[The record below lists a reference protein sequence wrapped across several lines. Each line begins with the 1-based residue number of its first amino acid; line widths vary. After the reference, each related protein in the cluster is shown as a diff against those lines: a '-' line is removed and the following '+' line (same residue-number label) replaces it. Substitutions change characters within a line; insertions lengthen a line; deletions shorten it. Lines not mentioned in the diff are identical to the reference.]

1 MRKPIDYCVFIRK
14 FTLII
19 KIKTMYTQL
28 DIESHFDGKLKI
40 AYLNQ
45 PETMNALTKPSLGDL
60 KDFIKECSDD
70 PTVRCVAISGRGR
83 AFCSGQNLDDAFVQG
98 NDHHDD
104 DIIRRIVTDY
114 YNPLVL
120 EITRCKKPVVALVNG
135 PAVGA
140 GAMLALICD
149 FVLANNKAYFSQAFS
164 NIGLIPDTG
173 GTYFLPKLLG
183 RQLAN
188 YLAFTGKKLS
198 AEESKSYGLVA
209 EVFTEEEFNSKS
221 MEILEKV
228 SNMPTVGLKLTKK
241 AFANSYNNTLK
252 EQLELEGDLQQ
263 EAAETEDFKEG
274 VQAFLQKRKPEYK
287 GK

>member
-1 MRKPIDYCVFIRK
+1 
-14 FTLII
+14 
-19 KIKTMYTQL
+19 MYTQL

-45 PETMNALTKPSLGDL
+45 PDTMNALTKPSLLDL
-60 KDFIKECSDD
+60 KDFVKECSND
-70 PTVRCVAISGRGR
+70 PEVRCVAISGRGR
-83 AFCSGQNLDDAFVQG
+83 AFCSGQNLDDAFVTG
-98 NDHHDD
+98 KEHHDN
-104 DIIRRIVTDY
+104 DIIRKIVVDY
-114 YNPLVL
+114 YNPLVT
-120 EITRCKKPVVALVNG
+120 EITRCRKPVVALVNG

-149 FVLANNKAYFSQAFS
+149 FVLASEKAYFSQAFS

-209 EVFTEEEFNSKS
+209 EVFSEEEFISKS
-221 MEILEKV
+221 LEILGKT

-241 AFANSYNNTLK
+241 AFAASYNNSLK
-252 EQLELEGDLQQ
+252 DQLELEGDLQQ
-263 EAAETEDFKEG
+263 EAAETEDFIEG
-274 VQAFLQKRKPEYK
+274 VNAFLEKRKPDYK
-287 GK
+287 GR

>member
-1 MRKPIDYCVFIRK
+1 
-14 FTLII
+14 
-19 KIKTMYTQL
+19 MYTQI
-28 DIESHFDGKLKI
+28 DIETHFDGKLKI

-45 PETMNALTKPSLGDL
+45 QETMNALTKPSLSDL
-60 KDFIKECSDD
+60 KDFVKECSED

-98 NDHHDD
+98 NEHHDNN
-104 DIIRRIVTDY
+104 IIRKIVTDY
-114 YNPLVL
+114 YNPLVT

-140 GAMLALICD
+140 GAMLALISD
-149 FVLANNKAYFSQAFS
+149 FVLAVDKSYFAQAFS

-173 GTYFLPKLLG
+173 GTYYLPKLLG

-198 AEESKSYGLVA
+198 AEEARSYGLVA
-209 EVFTEEEFNSKS
+209 EVFNEEDFLPKS
-221 MEILEKV
+221 MEILEKM
-228 SNMPTVGLKLTKK
+228 SNMPTAAIKLTKK
-241 AFANSYNNTLK
+241 AFAHSYNNTLK

-263 EAAETEDFKEG
+263 EAAETEDFIEG
-274 VQAFLQKRKPEYK
+274 VNAFLQKRKPNYK
-287 GK
+287 GR

>member
-1 MRKPIDYCVFIRK
+1 
-14 FTLII
+14 
-19 KIKTMYTQL
+19 MYTQL

-45 PETMNALTKPSLGDL
+45 PDTMNALTKPSLGDL
-60 KDFIKECSDD
+60 RDFVKECSEN

-83 AFCSGQNLDDAFVQG
+83 AFCSGQNLDDAFVTGKEHQE
-98 NDHHDD
+98 D

-120 EITRCKKPVVALVNG
+120 EVTRCKKPVVALVNG

-149 FVLANNKAYFSQAFS
+149 FVLANEKAYFSQAFS

-198 AEESKSYGLVA
+198 AEESKIHGLVA
-209 EVFTEEEFNSKS
+209 EVFSEEEFAPKS
-221 MEILEKV
+221 MEILEKMA
-228 SNMPTVGLKLTKK
+228 NMPTAAIKLTKK
-241 AFANSYNNTLK
+241 AFAASYNNTLK

-263 EAAETEDFKEG
+263 EAAETEDFIEG
-274 VQAFLQKRKPEYK
+274 VNAFLEKRKPNYK
-287 GK
+287 GR

>member
-1 MRKPIDYCVFIRK
+1 MLNNK
-14 FTLII
+14 L
-19 KIKTMYTQL
+19 IKTMYTQL
-28 DIESHFDGKLKI
+28 DIETHFDGKLKI

-45 PETMNALTKPSLGDL
+45 PETMNALTKPALSDL
-60 KDFIKECSDD
+60 RDFVKECSEDE
-70 PTVRCVAISGRGR
+70 TVRCVAISGRGR
-83 AFCSGQNLDDAFVQG
+83 AFCSGQNLDEAFVAG
-98 NDHHDD
+98 KEHHDR
-104 DIIRRIVTDY
+104 DIIRKIVVDY
-114 YNPLVL
+114 YNPLVM
-120 EITRCKKPVVALVNG
+120 EVTRCKKPVIALVNG

-140 GAMLALICD
+140 GAMLALISD
-149 FVLANNKAYFSQAFS
+149 FVLANEKAYFAQAFS

-209 EVFTEEEFNSKS
+209 EVFSEEEFVPKS
-221 MEILEKV
+221 MEILERMA
-228 SNMPTVGLKLTKK
+228 NMPTAAIKLTKK

-263 EAAETEDFKEG
+263 EAAETEDFIEG
-274 VQAFLQKRKPEYK
+274 VNAFLQKRKPNYK

>member
-1 MRKPIDYCVFIRK
+1 MRK

-19 KIKTMYTQL
+19 KNKTMYTQL

-98 NDHHDD
+98 SEHHDN

-120 EITRCKKPVVALVNG
+120 EITRCRKPVVALVNG

-198 AEESKSYGLVA
+198 AEESKAYGLVA

-241 AFANSYNNTLK
+241 AFANSYDNTLK

-274 VQAFLQKRKPEYK
+274 VQAFLEKRKPNYK
-287 GK
+287 GR

>member
-1 MRKPIDYCVFIRK
+1 
-14 FTLII
+14 
-19 KIKTMYTQL
+19 MYTQL
-28 DIESHFDGKLKI
+28 DIETHFDGKLKI

-45 PETMNALTKPSLGDL
+45 PDTMNALTKPSLSDL

-70 PTVRCVAISGRGR
+70 ETVRCVAISGRGR

-98 NDHHDD
+98 NEHHDN
-104 DIIRRIVTDY
+104 DIIRKIVVDY
-114 YNPLVL
+114 YNPLVT
-120 EITRCKKPVVALVNG
+120 EITHCKKPVVALVNG

-140 GAMLALICD
+140 GAMLALISD
-149 FVLANNKAYFSQAFS
+149 FVLAVDKSYFAQAFS

-188 YLAFTGKKLS
+188 YLAFTGKRLS
-198 AEESKSYGLVA
+198 AEEAKSYGLVA
-209 EVFTEEEFNSKS
+209 EVFTEEEFAPKS
-221 MEILEKV
+221 MEILEKMA
-228 SNMPTVGLKLTKK
+228 NMPTAAIKLTKK
-241 AFANSYNNTLK
+241 AFAASYNNTLK

-263 EAAETEDFKEG
+263 AAAETEDFKEG
-274 VQAFLQKRKPEYK
+274 VQAFLQKRKPNYK

>member
-1 MRKPIDYCVFIRK
+1 MRK

-19 KIKTMYTQL
+19 KNKTMYTQL

>member
-1 MRKPIDYCVFIRK
+1 
-14 FTLII
+14 
-19 KIKTMYTQL
+19 MYTQL
-28 DIESHFDGKLKI
+28 DIETHFDGKLRI

-45 PETMNALTKPSLGDL
+45 PETMNALTKPSLADL
-60 KDFIKECSDD
+60 KDFVHECSND

-98 NDHHDD
+98 NEHQDD
-104 DIIRRIVTDY
+104 DVIRRIVTDY

-140 GAMLALICD
+140 GAMLALISD
-149 FVLANNKAYFSQAFS
+149 FVLANEKAYFSQAFS

-209 EVFTEEEFNSKS
+209 EVFAEEEFNSKS
-221 MEILEKV
+221 MEILEKMA
-228 SNMPTVGLKLTKK
+228 NMPTAAIKLTKK
-241 AFANSYNNTLK
+241 AFAASYNNTLK

-274 VQAFLQKRKPEYK
+274 VSAFLEKRKPNYK

>member
-1 MRKPIDYCVFIRK
+1 
-14 FTLII
+14 
-19 KIKTMYTQL
+19 MYTQL
-28 DIESHFDGKLKI
+28 DIETHFDGKLKI

-45 PETMNALTKPSLGDL
+45 PETMNALTKPSLQDL
-60 KDFIKECSDD
+60 KDFVKDCNEDE
-70 PTVRCVAISGRGR
+70 TVRCIAISGRGR

-98 NDHHDD
+98 NEHHDHN
-104 DIIRRIVTDY
+104 IIRKIVTDY
-114 YNPLVL
+114 YNPLVT
-120 EITRCKKPVVALVNG
+120 EITHCKKPVVALVNG

-149 FVLANNKAYFSQAFS
+149 FVLAAEKAYFAQAFS

-198 AEESKSYGLVA
+198 AEESKVHGLVA
-209 EVFTEEEFNSKS
+209 EVFTEEEFASKS
-221 MEILEKV
+221 MEILEKM
-228 SNMPTVGLKLTKK
+228 SNMPTSAINLTKK
-241 AFANSYNNTLK
+241 AFAQSYHNTLK

-263 EAAETEDFKEG
+263 EAAHTEDFIEG
-274 VQAFLQKRKPEYK
+274 VNAFLQKRKPNYK

>member
-1 MRKPIDYCVFIRK
+1 
-14 FTLII
+14 
-19 KIKTMYTQL
+19 MYTQL
-28 DIESHFDGKLKI
+28 DIETHFEGKLKI

-45 PETMNALTKPSLGDL
+45 PESLNALTKPALAEL
-60 KDFIKECSDD
+60 KEFVKLCSEDD
-70 PTVRCVAISGRGR
+70 TVRCVAISGRGR
-83 AFCSGQNLDDAFVQG
+83 AFCSGQNLEEAFAVG
-98 NDHHDD
+98 KEHHDQ
-104 DIIRRIVTDY
+104 DIIRKIVVDY
-114 YNPLVL
+114 YNPLVT
-120 EITRCKKPVVALVNG
+120 EITHCKKPVVALVNG

-149 FVLANNKAYFSQAFS
+149 FVLATDKAYFAQAFS

-209 EVFTEEEFNSKS
+209 EVFSEEEFALKS
-221 MEILEKV
+221 MEILGKM
-228 SNMPTVGLKLTKK
+228 SNMPTAAIKLTKK
-241 AFANSYNNTLK
+241 AFAHSYTNTLK

-263 EAAETEDFKEG
+263 EAAETEDFLEG
-274 VQAFLQKRKPEYK
+274 VNAFLQKRKPDYK

>member
-1 MRKPIDYCVFIRK
+1 
-14 FTLII
+14 
-19 KIKTMYTQL
+19 MYTQL

-45 PETMNALTKPSLGDL
+45 PNTMNALTKPSLGDL

-70 PTVRCVAISGRGR
+70 PTVRCVAISGRGK

-149 FVLANNKAYFSQAFS
+149 FVLANDKAYFAQAFS

-241 AFANSYNNTLK
+241 AFASSYNNTLK

-274 VQAFLQKRKPEYK
+274 VKAFLQKRKPEYK

>member
-1 MRKPIDYCVFIRK
+1 
-14 FTLII
+14 
-19 KIKTMYTQL
+19 MYTQL
-28 DIESHFDGKLKI
+28 DIESHFGGKLKI

-45 PETMNALTKPSLGDL
+45 PDTMNALTKPSLSDL
-60 KDFIKECSDD
+60 KDFVKECSDD
-70 PTVRCVAISGRGR
+70 PTVRCVAISGRGK

-104 DIIRRIVTDY
+104 NIIRRIVTDY
-114 YNPLVL
+114 YNPLVM
-120 EITRCKKPVVALVNG
+120 EITRCKKPVIALVNG

-149 FVLANNKAYFSQAFS
+149 FVLATDKAYFAQAFS

-228 SNMPTVGLKLTKK
+228 SNMPTVALKINQKSIRQ
-241 AFANSYNNTLK
+241 F
-252 EQLELEGDLQQ
+252 LQQ
-263 EAAETEDFKEG
+263 YIERTIGIGGRFTTAS
-274 VQAFLQKRKPEYK
+274 R
-287 GK
+287 

>member
-1 MRKPIDYCVFIRK
+1 
-14 FTLII
+14 
-19 KIKTMYTQL
+19 MYTQL
-28 DIESHFDGKLKI
+28 DIETHFEGKLKI

-45 PETMNALTKPSLGDL
+45 PDTMNALTKPSLSDL
-60 KDFIKECSDD
+60 KDFIHECSND
-70 PTVRCVAISGRGR
+70 PNVRCVAISGRGR
-83 AFCSGQNLDDAFVQG
+83 AFCSGQNLDDAFVTG
-98 NDHHDD
+98 NEHQDH
-104 DIIRRIVTDY
+104 DIIRKIVTDY
-114 YNPLVL
+114 YNPLVMEL
-120 EITRCKKPVVALVNG
+120 TRCKKPVVALVNG

-188 YLAFTGKKLS
+188 YLAFTGKRLS

-209 EVFTEEEFNSKS
+209 EVFAEEEFNSKS
-221 MEILEKV
+221 MEILEKMA
-228 SNMPTVGLKLTKK
+228 NMPTAAIKLTKK

-252 EQLELEGDLQQ
+252 EQLELEADLQQ
-263 EAAETEDFKEG
+263 KAAGTEDFIEG
-274 VQAFLQKRKPEYK
+274 VNAFLQKRKPDYK

>member
-1 MRKPIDYCVFIRK
+1 
-14 FTLII
+14 
-19 KIKTMYTQL
+19 MYTQL

-45 PETMNALTKPSLGDL
+45 PDTMNALTKPSLSDL
-60 KDFIKECSDD
+60 KDFVKECSND

-83 AFCSGQNLDDAFVQG
+83 AFCSGQNLDDAFVTG
-98 NDHHDD
+98 KEHHDN
-104 DIIRRIVTDY
+104 DIIRKIVVDY
-114 YNPLVL
+114 YNPLVT

-149 FVLANNKAYFSQAFS
+149 FVLANEKAYFSQAFS

-173 GTYFLPKLLG
+173 GTYYLPKLLG

-188 YLAFTGKKLS
+188 YLAFTGKRLS

-221 MEILEKV
+221 LEILEKV

-263 EAAETEDFKEG
+263 EAAETEDFIEG
-274 VQAFLQKRKPEYK
+274 VNAFLEKRKPNYK

>member
-1 MRKPIDYCVFIRK
+1 MRK
-14 FTLII
+14 FTLI
-19 KIKTMYTQL
+19 KKNKTMYTQL

>member
-1 MRKPIDYCVFIRK
+1 
-14 FTLII
+14 
-19 KIKTMYTQL
+19 MYTQL
-28 DIESHFDGKLKI
+28 DIETHFDGKLKI

-45 PETMNALTKPSLGDL
+45 PDTMNALTKPSLSDL
-60 KDFIKECSDD
+60 KDFIKECSEDE
-70 PTVRCVAISGRGR
+70 TVRCVAISGRGR

-98 NDHHDD
+98 NEHHDN
-104 DIIRRIVTDY
+104 DIIRKIVVDY
-114 YNPLVL
+114 YNPLVT

-149 FVLANNKAYFSQAFS
+149 FVLAVDKSYFAQAFS

-188 YLAFTGKKLS
+188 YLAFTGKRLS
-198 AEESKSYGLVA
+198 ADEAKSYGLVA
-209 EVFTEEEFNSKS
+209 EIFNEEEFVLKS
-221 MEILEKV
+221 MEILEKMA
-228 SNMPTVGLKLTKK
+228 NMPTAAIKLTKK
-241 AFANSYNNTLK
+241 AFAQSYNNTLR

-274 VQAFLQKRKPEYK
+274 VSAFLQKRKPNYK

>member
-287 GK
+287 GR

>member
-1 MRKPIDYCVFIRK
+1 
-14 FTLII
+14 
-19 KIKTMYTQL
+19 MYTQL
-28 DIESHFDGKLKI
+28 NIESHFDGKLKI

-45 PETMNALTKPSLGDL
+45 PDTMNALTKPSLGDL

-98 NDHHDD
+98 NEHHDN
-104 DIIRRIVTDY
+104 DIIRKIVTDY
-114 YNPLVL
+114 YNPLML

-149 FVLANNKAYFSQAFS
+149 FVLANEKAYFAQAFS

-221 MEILEKV
+221 LEILEKV

-252 EQLELEGDLQQ
+252 QQLELEGDLQQ

-274 VQAFLQKRKPEYK
+274 VSAFLEKRKPEYK

>member
-1 MRKPIDYCVFIRK
+1 
-14 FTLII
+14 
-19 KIKTMYTQL
+19 MYTQL
-28 DIESHFDGKLKI
+28 DIELHFDGKLKI

-45 PETMNALTKPSLGDL
+45 PDTMNALTKPSLSDL
-60 KDFIKECSDD
+60 KDFVKECNED
-70 PTVRCVAISGRGR
+70 PIVRCVAISGRGR

-98 NDHHDD
+98 NKHHDH
-104 DIIRRIVTDY
+104 DIIRRIVTEY
-114 YNPLVL
+114 YNPLVM
-120 EITRCKKPVVALVNG
+120 EITHCKKPVIALVNG

-149 FVLANNKAYFSQAFS
+149 FVLANNKAYFAQAFS

-188 YLAFTGKKLS
+188 YLAFTGKRLS
-198 AEESKSYGLVA
+198 AEEAKSYGLVA
-209 EVFTEEEFNSKS
+209 EIFNEEEFNTKS
-221 MEILEKV
+221 MEILEKM
-228 SNMPTVGLKLTKK
+228 SNMPTAAIKLTKK
-241 AFANSYNNTLK
+241 AFAQSYNNTLK

-263 EAAETEDFKEG
+263 KAAETEDFKEG
-274 VQAFLQKRKPEYK
+274 VSAFLQKRKPNYK

>member
-1 MRKPIDYCVFIRK
+1 MLNNK
-14 FTLII
+14 L
-19 KIKTMYTQL
+19 IKTMYTQL
-28 DIESHFDGKLKI
+28 DIETHFDGKLKI

-45 PETMNALTKPSLGDL
+45 PETMNALTKPALADL
-60 KDFIKECSDD
+60 RDFVKECSEDE
-70 PTVRCVAISGRGR
+70 TVRCVAISGRGR
-83 AFCSGQNLDDAFVQG
+83 AFCSGQNLDEAFVVG
-98 NDHHDD
+98 KEHHDH
-104 DIIRRIVTDY
+104 DIIRKIVVDY

-120 EITRCKKPVVALVNG
+120 EVTRCKKPVIALVNG

-140 GAMLALICD
+140 GAMLALISD
-149 FVLANNKAYFSQAFS
+149 FVLANEKAYFAQAFS

-209 EVFTEEEFNSKS
+209 EVFSEEEFVPKS
-221 MEILEKV
+221 MEILERMA
-228 SNMPTVGLKLTKK
+228 NMPTAAIKLTKK

-263 EAAETEDFKEG
+263 EAAGTEDFIEG
-274 VQAFLQKRKPEYK
+274 VNAFLQKRKPNYK
-287 GK
+287 GR

>member
-1 MRKPIDYCVFIRK
+1 MRK

-45 PETMNALTKPSLGDL
+45 PETMNALTKPSLADL
-60 KDFIKECSDD
+60 KDFVNECSND

-98 NDHHDD
+98 NEHHDN

-149 FVLANNKAYFSQAFS
+149 FVLANNKAYFAQAFS

-188 YLAFTGKKLS
+188 YLAFTGKKLL
-198 AEESKSYGLVA
+198 AEESISYGLVA

-241 AFANSYNNTLK
+241 AFANSYDNTLK

-274 VQAFLQKRKPEYK
+274 VSAFLQKRKPDYK
-287 GK
+287 GR